1 MRKQYYSNIM
11 IKSILIRQT
20 ELWLV
25 CINYLYKC
33 FRNLK

>member
-20 ELWLV
+20 ELWLL
-25 CINYLYKC
+25 CINNLYI
-33 FRNLK
+33 NALEI